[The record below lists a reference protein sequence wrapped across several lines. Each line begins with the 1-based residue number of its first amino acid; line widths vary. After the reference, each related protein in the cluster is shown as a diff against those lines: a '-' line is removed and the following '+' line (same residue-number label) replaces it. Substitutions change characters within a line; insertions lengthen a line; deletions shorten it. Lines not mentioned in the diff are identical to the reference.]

1 MYWCI
6 IFFNSEFKILIFTFV
21 ELPCKGLQGI
31 YIVNKNRK
39 IVISKK
45 ITTPTVAV
53 IGGGSW
59 ATALVKI
66 LTESDVKIK
75 WWVRSKETAN
85 YIKNFN
91 HNPNY
96 LSDVQ
101 LNPKKVKV
109 DTNILKVIDNVDYI
123 ILCVPSAFLKATL
136 EPITPQ
142 MLRGTSI
149 VSAIK
154 GLVPGE
160 NVLISE
166 YLENKYFVDAED
178 ILCIGGPCHSEEV
191 AQEKQSFL
199 TVACEDY
206 TNALKFAQLLNC
218 RYVKTHCLTDIYGV
232 EYCAILKNII
242 AIASGIARGLNY
254 GDNFQAVLVANA
266 MQEVKRFLD
275 GTKPVQRDL
284 NDSAYL
290 GDLLVT
296 CYSQFSRNRTF
307 GNMIGRGYTVK
318 SAQVEMS
325 MVAEG
330 YYGAKSIVD
339 LNKKYEIDLPICK
352 SVYNILYEKIN
363 PTIEYQ
369 ILKSIMR

>member
-1 MYWCI
+1 
-6 IFFNSEFKILIFTFV
+6 
-21 ELPCKGLQGI
+21 
-31 YIVNKNRK
+31 
-39 IVISKK
+39 VISKK

-59 ATALVKI
+59 ATAIVKI
-66 LTESDVKIK
+66 LSENDVKIK
-75 WWVRSKETAN
+75 WWVRSKETVT
-85 YIKNFN
+85 YIKSFN

-101 LNPKKVKV
+101 INTKKVKV
-109 DTNILKVIDNVDYI
+109 DNNIVRVVDGADYV
-123 ILCVPSAFLKATL
+123 ILCVPSAYLKAAL
-136 EPITPQ
+136 EPVTPQ
-142 MLRGTSI
+142 MLRGVSV

-160 NVLISE
+160 NMLISDYME
-166 YLENKYFVDAED
+166 QKYYIDAED

-191 AQEKQSFL
+191 ALEKQSFL

-218 RYVKTHCLTDIYGV
+218 RFVKTHCLTDIYGV
-232 EYCAILKNII
+232 EYSAILKNII

-254 GDNFQAVLVANA
+254 GDNFQAVLVSNA

-275 GTKPVQRDL
+275 TTKPANRDM

-318 SAQVEMS
+318 SAQIEMN

-330 YYGAKSIVD
+330 YYGSKCIMD
-339 LNKKYEIDLPICK
+339 LNKKHEIDLPICR
-352 SVYNILYEKIN
+352 SVYHILYEKIN
-363 PTIEYQ
+363 PIIEFQ
-369 ILKSIMR
+369 ILKSVLR